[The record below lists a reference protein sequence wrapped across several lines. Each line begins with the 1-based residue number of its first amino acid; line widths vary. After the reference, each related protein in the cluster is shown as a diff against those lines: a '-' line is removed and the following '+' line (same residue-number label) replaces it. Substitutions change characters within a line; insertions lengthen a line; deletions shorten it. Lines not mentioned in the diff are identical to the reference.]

1 VDTENPHAGQGPV
14 LLDIGD
20 DVGALVVFAPAELA
34 GQEIEIRPRTP
45 SLLASSG
52 AELGTTS
59 PPPQHVSVLP
69 RDSASSAHYV
79 AVFGAVPAGEY
90 ELALR
95 PAGPVQLV
103 LTVPG
108 SQVTEATWPT

>member
-1 VDTENPHAGQGPV
+1 M

-20 DVGALVVFAPAELA
+20 DVGALVVFAPAALA
-34 GQEIEIRPRTP
+34 GKEIEIRPRTSP
-45 SLLASSG
+45 SVLGASSHEHG
-52 AELGTTS
+52 VAP

>member
-1 VDTENPHAGQGPV
+1 VDSENPHAGQGPV

-20 DVGALVVFAPAELA
+20 DVGALVVFAPAALA
-34 GQEIEIRPRTP
+34 GQEIEIRTRATA
-45 SLLASSG
+45 LAHEEPG
-52 AELGTTS
+52 
-59 PPPQHVSVLP
+59 PPQHVSVLP
-69 RDSASSAHYV
+69 RHGADRTRYA
-79 AVFGAVPAGEY
+79 AVFGAIPAGEY

-108 SQVTEATWPT
+108 SQVTEVNWPI

>member
-1 VDTENPHAGQGPV
+1 VDAENPHAGQGPV

-20 DVGALVVFAPAELA
+20 DVGALVVFAPAALA
-34 GQEIEIRPRTP
+34 GQEIEIRTRTAT
-45 SLLASSG
+45 LAPEESR
-52 AELGTTS
+52 
-59 PPPQHVSVLP
+59 PPQHVSVLP
-69 RDSASSAHYV
+69 RHGADSTRYA

>member
-1 VDTENPHAGQGPV
+1 MDAENPHAGQGPV

-20 DVGALVVFAPAELA
+20 GVGALVVFAPATLA
-34 GQEIEIRPRTP
+34 GHEIEIRACSTM
-45 SLLASSG
+45 LAVQ
-52 AELGTTS
+52 EL

-69 RDSASSAHYV
+69 RQGADSTRYA
-79 AVFGAVPAGEY
+79 AVFGAVPAGDY

-103 LTVPG
+103 LSVPG

>member
-1 VDTENPHAGQGPV
+1 MDAENPHAGQGPV

-20 DVGALVVFAPAELA
+20 DVGALVVFAPAALA
-34 GQEIEIRPRTP
+34 GQEIEIRTRTTA
-45 SLLASSG
+45 LASEEPG
-52 AELGTTS
+52 
-59 PPPQHVSVLP
+59 PPQHVSVLP
-69 RDSASSAHYV
+69 RQGADLTRYA
-79 AVFGAVPAGEY
+79 AVFGALPAGDY

-108 SQVTEATWPT
+108 SRVTEVNWPG

>member
-1 VDTENPHAGQGPV
+1 MHAENPHAGQGPV

-20 DVGALVVFAPAELA
+20 DVGALVVFAPATLA
-34 GQEIEIRPRTP
+34 GHEIEIRTRSTM
-45 SLLASSG
+45 LAPQ
-52 AELGTTS
+52 EL

-69 RDSASSAHYV
+69 RQGVDSTRYA
-79 AVFGAVPAGEY
+79 AVFGAVPAGDY

-103 LTVPG
+103 LTVTG
-108 SQVTEATWPT
+108 SQVTEATWPS

>member
-1 VDTENPHAGQGPV
+1 MDAENPHAGQGPV

-20 DVGALVVFAPAELA
+20 DVGALVVLAPATLA
-34 GQEIEIRPRTP
+34 GHEIEIRARST
-45 SLLASSG
+45 LLAPE
-52 AELGTTS
+52 EL
-59 PPPQHVSVLP
+59 PPPRHVSVLP
-69 RDSASSAHYV
+69 RAGVGGTLYA
-79 AVFGAVPAGEY
+79 AVFSAIPAGDY

-103 LTVPG
+103 LSVLG